1 MRFGLLGPLTVVT
14 DEGLSVTIRGRIRR
28 AVLTSLLLEPN
39 QVVSVDRLCGA
50 VWGDAVPSAAMASLH
65 NHVMHVRRQLG
76 SQAGAR
82 IRTQSPGYL
91 VEVRDA
97 ELDVEVF
104 ESLCAKGHQA
114 ALAQDWAQA
123 SALFREALVLWRGEP
138 CPDLAE
144 AGTVASH
151 IHGLSEIR
159 LAALVARIDADLRL
173 GRHGELVAELRMLIN
188 EHPLREMLH
197 ELLMLALY
205 QAGRRVEAMDAFLQ
219 LRKTLVD
226 ELGVEPS
233 ARTRDL
239 HRRMLDADPTLEA
252 RYATA
257 NKPATSTALTAL
269 TASTTS
275 ATSTASTIANDGNET
290 GDTDAGTNADTDTD
304 AAHDQQPATA
314 STLPTSSI
322 HFSGRATELRAIC
335 DHLAAAEREA
345 HTVPMLVLS
354 GLGGIGKSALAVRA
368 AHTLS
373 ADYPDG
379 QLYISLH
386 GAGSVPRTATEVL
399 GNLLRDLGVPNS
411 DLPSDEEGRAARFRS
426 LTSGRRLLIVLDDA
440 RDAAQARPLLPGS
453 GSCAVLVTS
462 RRRLPGLVDAIPM
475 HLDALAPTEALE
487 VFTGI
492 VGAKRVDAEPEAT
505 AQVLGYCG
513 GLPLAL
519 RIAAARLASRPAWTV
534 AMLATRLDGEH
545 RRLDELRVEDL
556 AVRASFQMS
565 FSNLPRQ
572 PAPGGLTCA
581 VAFRRLGLLPGY
593 EFDAHVAAVLFD
605 QTLEQAE
612 DLLATLTDTSLVET
626 TAPGRYRLHDLLRVF
641 AVELSSAELTED
653 ERDRTSRRLLSWY
666 ADALLAAVR
675 LIGRSKRMP
684 PGAEHAMGEPHW
696 QLPEFAAHRD
706 ALAWCQAEEDHLI
719 WALRTASAR
728 KWHDIVV
735 RIASLM
741 WFYYIVAGS
750 HAPFATTQRLGADSA
765 LALGD
770 EPAYA
775 WLLTGLGRALK
786 QAGDYEEA
794 IDCFRSA
801 LTIRQRL
808 GDERGLVN
816 IQNNIASARYL
827 QGRYDEA
834 LEWFGQAEAAV
845 TAIGD
850 LAALSIILNN
860 AAETCNDMGDLP
872 KAVAKYERSIEL
884 SVATRNLHQ
893 VGMARTGFG
902 ETLRRMGRL
911 TDSLEQHRL
920 ALAIQDELGSD
931 HRQLLTALDRLGAT
945 FADLGRVQDARHSW
959 QEALALAERTTDL
972 RAAEIRDRLEEV
984 AEADPNEG

>member
-28 AVLTSLLLEPN
+28 AVLTCLLLEPN

-50 VWGDAVPSAAMASLH
+50 VWGDAVPSAATASLH

-82 IRTQSPGYL
+82 IRTESPGYL
-91 VEVRDA
+91 VEVRNA

-104 ESLCAKGHQA
+104 ESLCAEGHQA
-114 ALAQDWAQA
+114 ALAQDWGQA
-123 SALFREALVLWRGEP
+123 SVVFREALVLWRGDP
-138 CPDLAE
+138 CPDLVE
-144 AGTVASH
+144 AGTAASQV
-151 IHGLSEIR
+151 HGLSETR
-159 LAALVARIDADLRL
+159 LAALVARIDAELRL

-188 EHPLREMLH
+188 EYPLREMLH
-197 ELLMLALY
+197 ELLMLALC

-233 ARTRDL
+233 ARMRDL
-239 HRRMLDADPTLEA
+239 YRRMLDADPTLD
-252 RYATA
+252 
-257 NKPATSTALTAL
+257 TS
-269 TASTTS
+269 S
-275 ATSTASTIANDGNET
+275 ET
-290 GDTDAGTNADTDTD
+290 DVGPDSDSDSGPD
-304 AAHDQQPATA
+304 AAQDQQPTAA

-322 HFSGRATELRAIC
+322 HFSGRARELRAIC

-379 QLYISLH
+379 QLFISLH
-386 GAGSVPRTATEVL
+386 GTSSVPRTAAEVL
-399 GNLLRDLGVPNS
+399 GNLLRELGVPNS

-440 RDAAQARPLLPGS
+440 RDAAQVRPLLPGS

-475 HLDALAPTEALE
+475 HLDALAPAEALE

-492 VGAKRVDAEPEAT
+492 VGTGRVDAEPRAT

-565 FSNLPRQ
+565 FSNLPGQ
-572 PAPGGLTCA
+572 PSSEPSAGGLTCA
-581 VAFRRLGLLPGY
+581 VAFRLLGLLPGY
-593 EFDAHVAAVLFD
+593 EFDVHVAAVLFD
-605 QTLEQAE
+605 QSLEQAE

-626 TAPGRYRLHDLLRVF
+626 TVPGRYRLHDLLRVF
-641 AVELSSAELTED
+641 AVELSSAELTEQ

-684 PGAEHAMGEPHW
+684 PGTEQAMGEPRW
-696 QLPEFAAHRD
+696 QVPEFAAHRD

-719 WALRTASAR
+719 WALHTASAR
-728 KWHDIVV
+728 EWHDVVV

-775 WLLTGLGRALK
+775 WLLTGLGSALK

-808 GDERGLVN
+808 GDERGLVSV
-816 IQNNIASARYL
+816 QNNIASARYL

-834 LEWFGQAEAAV
+834 LVWFGQAEAGV

-872 KAVAKYERSIEL
+872 EAVAKYERSIKL
-884 SVATRNLHQ
+884 CVQTRNVHQ
-893 VGMARTGFG
+893 EGMARTGFG

-945 FADLGRVQDARHSW
+945 FADLGRVEDARHSW
-959 QEALALAERTTDL
+959 QEALALAERTADL
-972 RAAEIRDRLEEV
+972 RAAEIRARLESY
-984 AEADPNEG
+984 N